1 MSENLKNF
9 IEMFKAIPTGR
20 KISLAITLCVLIGG
34 FAGIYYWANKPD
46 YQVLFSNLEPTDA
59 AKITEKLKTDNTSYQ
74 LKDDGR
80 AILVPSEKVYQLRL
94 DFASSGLPKGD
105 NVGFEV
111 FDNMSFGT
119 TEFVQKLKYQQALQ
133 GELAKTITQFDSIA
147 QARVHIVQ
155 AGDSLFA
162 DQEKQA
168 TASVVV
174 RLKQGKTLDQKQLQG
189 IVNLVACSVQG
200 LKPSNV
206 SVVDMAGGILTKSG
220 DEDGVTASTETRLDY
235 QKKVEKGIE
244 KQIQTMLEQV
254 VGVGKIVAR
263 VSADIDLKQINT
275 SEETYDPDSAVIR
288 SEQHQSETSSS
299 GAGSKTASGSPD
311 LQYQVYQSDSSTGSK
326 GDTFSKENS
335 VINYEISKVNRQTID
350 TSGNLKRLSAAVIID
365 GSYVTETGEG
375 GKSVQKYVARDSK
388 EMKTFEDIVK
398 KAMGFSE
405 LRGDQV
411 TVSNVSFNL
420 QNNGM
425 DTAADEKPGF
435 IDYAKKGYKP
445 LVNIALAVLF
455 LVFAI
460 RPLKKFLESSSE
472 YTPPKALPQGGSDAI
487 DARGVELQLR
497 QNSKQQLLEV
507 TRKNPDVAADIIKTW
522 INEVS

>member
-1 MSENLKNF
+1 MSDNLKNF
-9 IEMFKAIPTGR
+9 VEMLKAIPMGR
-20 KISLAITLCVLIGG
+20 KISLGITLLVLIGG

-46 YQVLFSNLEPTDA
+46 YQVLFSNLEATDA
-59 AKITEKLKTDNTSYQ
+59 AKITEKLTQDNVKYE
-74 LKDDGR
+74 LKDGGK

-174 RLKQGKTLDQKQLQG
+174 RLKTGKTLDQKQLQG
-189 IVNLVACSVQG
+189 IVNLVACAVQG

-220 DEDGVTASTETRLDY
+220 DEDMVTASTETRLDY

-254 VGVGKIVAR
+254 VGVGKVVAR

-275 SEETYDPDSAVIR
+275 SEETYDPDSQVIR
-288 SEQHQSETSSS
+288 SEQHQSESSSS
-299 GAGSKTASGSPD
+299 GMGTKTSSGSPD
-311 LQYQVYQSDSSTGSK
+311 LQYQVYQTESGTGSN
-326 GDTFSKENS
+326 GTYSKDNS

-350 TSGNLKRLSAAVIID
+350 TSGNLRRLSAAVIID
-365 GSYVTETGEG
+365 GTYVTEAGEG
-375 GKSVQKYVARDSK
+375 GKATQKYVARDSK

-405 LRGDQV
+405 TRGDQV

-425 DTAADEKPGF
+425 DAGAEEKPGF

-445 LVNIALAVLF
+445 LVNIALVVLF

-460 RPLKKFLESSSE
+460 RPLKKFLESSNE
-472 YTPPKALPQGGSDAI
+472 YTPPKALPQGDFESPENRPA
-487 DARGVELQLR
+487 ELQLR
-497 QNSKQQLLEV
+497 QNNKQHLLDV